1 MRSPL
6 GSLPVLAVLSVLALP
21 AAADDAPRLELTV
34 GGQKTGLGT
43 MPRCDDLTVVAI
55 TADGRGV
62 RGLKPGTT
70 VCSFDTSGGGGI
82 RRVYQIVVL
91 DPSRP
96 AAGGAGAVKTGR

>member
-62 RGLKPGTT
+62 RGVKAGSTI
-70 VCSFDTSGGGGI
+70 CSFDTSGGGGI
-82 RRVYQIVVL
+82 RRIYRVVVK
-91 DPSRP
+91 P
-96 AAGGAGAVKTGR
+96 AATDAAGAAKPGR